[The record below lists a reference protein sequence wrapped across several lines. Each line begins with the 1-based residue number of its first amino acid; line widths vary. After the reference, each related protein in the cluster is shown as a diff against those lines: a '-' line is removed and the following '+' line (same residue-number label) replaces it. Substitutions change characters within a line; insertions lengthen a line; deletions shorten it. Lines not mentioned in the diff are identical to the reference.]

1 MVLLFPGLPVDPESV
16 NALVLGNSIVD
27 LTNVAIENA
36 DGSVNSAT
44 RNTAT
49 LSGRLYPNPFTDF
62 VNIDFNNTSANN
74 NISVEVYDLAGRLGY
89 RKTFGKLSTGNNT
102 LRISGAD
109 AGMRTGVYIMTLSV
123 NGKPIQANKVIRTG
137 K

>member
-1 MVLLFPGLPVDPESV
+1 M
-16 NALVLGNSIVD
+16 VLGNSIVNVS
-27 LTNVAIENA
+27 NVAIENA
-36 DGSVNSAT
+36 DGSSAT
-44 RNTAT
+44 TAARNTAAIN
-49 LSGRLYPNPFTDF
+49 GRLYPNPFTDF

-89 RKTFGKLSTGNNT
+89 RKTFGKLSAGSNT
-102 LRISGAD
+102 LRVGAAD
-109 AGMRTGVYIMTLSV
+109 AGMKTGVYIMTLSV